1 MTRDGYDVRTI
12 YDDRG
17 GVAGY
22 VWRKRGRTSWG
33 ALLVGFCECCAPESW
48 IPSVARP

>member
-22 VWRKRGRTSWG
+22 VWRKRGRTSG
-33 ALLVGFCECCAPESW
+33 APCL
-48 IPSVARP
+48 